1 MKSPV
6 ATTALEAG
14 QAPEGPGRKLKGKA
28 QKGHYLTYSVV
39 TVRIWVCILNPEILI
54 LPTTPEPFYF
64 IVIIRICV
72 GIKPTM
78 KNREG

>member
-1 MKSPV
+1 MPHFNRCTGN
-6 ATTALEAG
+6 AQEQET
-14 QAPEGPGRKLKGKA
+14 PGRKVERKSAEG
-28 QKGHYLTYSVV
+28 GYYLTYSVV
-39 TVRIWVCILNPEILI
+39 TVWIWVCVLNPEILI

-64 IVIIRICV
+64 IVIIGICI